1 MMAQCRAEAASY
13 SSLGEAEIGRDG
25 ARECLKQDIIAIHF
39 KCCLYSYYD

>member
-25 ARECLKQDIIAIHF
+25 ARECLKLDIHF